1 MKIFALATALL
12 VTVAYAAPAPVEARN
27 TEVLI
32 TITGGAQNPVEVH
45 NSEVLVTFFGAAGA
59 SYTQYFSTDGKIEH
73 ISTYPLSHFPH
84 IIF

>member
-32 TITGGAQNPVEVH
+32 TIIGGAQTPVEAR
-45 NSEVLVTFFGAAGA
+45 NEVLVTFLGAADA
-59 SYTQYFSTDGKIEH
+59 SFTQYFSIDGSIEH
-73 ISTYPLSHFPH
+73 IRT
-84 IIF
+84 